1 VSVPA
6 GYAPKAAFRPLWWS
20 ALVTLALN
28 DHALKG
34 SGLLP
39 GWLTGKLSDFAGL
52 VVAPVLVA
60 VAVGARSRRAAAA
73 IVLAVGSGFTALKL
87 SRTLADGFEA
97 PFLALGVPCRLWT
110 DPTDLVALLVLPF
123 VYELLARADVVDAG
137 RSPRRQA
144 SWLDSLGVALG
155 GLACMATSIAENP
168 RGIGFVVN
176 ATHEDLRISMR
187 EAADSLDC
195 TLLATNPQA
204 AIAGVGLKQGTC
216 NDTPPREGVVIRT
229 PPSLPC
235 GFVVLSTPGLPP
247 TALFWTNL
255 EERSLAFTSTPD
267 ADGDVRS
274 YLHRVGDVLYLDVA
288 PTMDTLPYPR
298 NATDA
303 CASSP

>member
-1 VSVPA
+1 MSVPA
-6 GYAPKAAFRPLWWS
+6 SRAPKAAFGPLWWS

-28 DHALKG
+28 DHVLKG

-97 PFLALGVPCRLWT
+97 PFQALGVSCRLWT

-123 VYELLARADVVDAG
+123 VYELLAGADGVDAG

-155 GLACMATSIAENP
+155 GLACMATSMTEDP
-168 RGIGFVVN
+168 MGLGLVVN

-195 TLLATNPQA
+195 ALLATNPQA
-204 AIAGVGLKQGTC
+204 AIAAVGLKQGTC
-216 NDTPPREGVVIRT
+216 SDTPPREGVVIRMQR
-229 PPSLPC
+229 PIQC

-255 EERSLAFTSTPD
+255 EERSLASTSIPD

-288 PTMDTLPYPR
+288 PAMDTLPYPR
-298 NATDA
+298 RATDV
-303 CASSP
+303 CAGTP